1 MDSENNG
8 ELTTIEITRMI
19 EYLYSIGLTAGQIY
33 EFFAYV
39 ATGVR
44 IPAPPVKGK

>member
-1 MDSENNG
+1 MDSEKTG

-19 EYLYSIGLTAGQIY
+19 EYLHSVGLTGEQIY
-33 EFFAYV
+33 ELFAYV

-44 IPAPPVKGK
+44 ITASPVKGK

>member
-1 MDSENNG
+1 MESENHG

-19 EYLYSIGLTAGQIY
+19 EYLYRVGLTAEQIY
-33 EFFAYV
+33 EYFSYV

-44 IPAPPVKGK
+44 IPAPPVKVK